1 LPVDTVLHNA
11 KVYTSRG
18 LIEAGIAIDQDR
30 IVKIAKKP
38 NLPKAS
44 RQINLKGNIAL
55 PGIIDSHVHLR
66 DQELAYKEDFTSGTS
81 AAAAGGITTVID
93 MPNNQPTTMSA
104 ESLKERMQLA
114 EPKIMVNVAF
124 NSAFPV
130 HTREIPRIAISGAVG
145 FKLYLSQQIGG
156 IDPDDDRALL
166 EAFKAVRQTKTPIA
180 VHAEDKTTVEQKQK
194 KLMKQKRNDLEA
206 FLEAHSL
213 ESEEKAVRRITQL
226 SRQSGSHVHICH
238 ISSKPS
244 MNIVSKAKKLGFD
257 VTCEAT
263 PHHLLLTSK
272 SLKKSGNTA
281 LEVPPL
287 RRPSDVSC
295 LWRSLKKGL
304 VDTIASDHA
313 PHLLSEKNG
322 ELVWNVKPGIAGLET
337 MLPLLLTQ
345 VNKRRL
351 TIKRLVQLMC
361 ENPARI
367 YRLTDRGS
375 LRKGSVADITIIDMK
390 KEHRI
395 DASSFYSKAK
405 FSPFDGW
412 KTKGIPVK
420 TFVNGQLVMDCGT
433 IVSDMGTGRV
443 IR

>member
-1 LPVDTVLHNA
+1 
-11 KVYTSRG
+11 
-18 LIEAGIAIDQDR
+18 
-30 IVKIAKKP
+30 
-38 NLPKAS
+38 
-44 RQINLKGNIAL
+44 
-55 PGIIDSHVHLR
+55 
-66 DQELAYKEDFTSGTS
+66 
-81 AAAAGGITTVID
+81 
-93 MPNNQPTTMSA
+93 M
-104 ESLKERMQLA
+104 
-114 EPKIMVNVAF
+114 
-124 NSAFPV
+124 
-130 HTREIPRIAISGAVG
+130 
-145 FKLYLSQQIGG
+145 
-156 IDPDDDRALL
+156 
-166 EAFKAVRQTKTPIA
+166 
-180 VHAEDKTTVEQKQK
+180 
-194 KLMKQKRNDLEA
+194 
-206 FLEAHSL
+206 EAHSP
-213 ESEEKAVRRITQL
+213 EAEEKAVRRITQL

-263 PHHLLLTSK
+263 PHHLLLTSET
-272 SLKKSGNTA
+272 LKKYGNTA

-295 LWRSLKKGL
+295 LWRSLEKGL

-313 PHLLSEKNG
+313 PHSVSEKNA
-322 ELVWNVKPGIAGLET
+322 ELIWNVKPGIAGLET

-351 TIKRLVQLMC
+351 TIKRLVQLTC

-395 DASSFYSKAK
+395 DASGFYSKAK
-405 FSPFDGW
+405 ISPFDGW

-420 TFVNGQLVMDCGT
+420 TFVNGQLVMDNGT
-433 IVSDMGTGRV
+433 ILSGLRAGRV